1 MGQHLLFLFG
11 WFIIFLIV
19 LKQLSKHAEK
29 LRSVPL
35 IFPDL
40 LSQLF
45 DGAAG
50 TGTESW
56 GPSSRQPRPVTQDV
70 NYHVFDDV
78 QCTQDETPTP
88 MDQTTTQTPMAPA
101 SAGET
106 SSAPPQKKGTKRK
119 DKDDGDKVDID
130 LLEVGQSIAKVASAI
145 YEATTLDNNIDACM
159 EKLETLEWGEDD
171 PRYETATLE
180 WGEVGNIGV
189 ALYCQVVSR
198 G

>member
-1 MGQHLLFLFG
+1 M
-11 WFIIFLIV
+11 
-19 LKQLSKHAEK
+19 KQLSKHAEK

-45 DGAAG
+45 DGAAA

-56 GPSSRQPRPVTQDV
+56 GPSSRQPRPVTQDA

-88 MDQTTTQTPMAPA
+88 MDQSPTETPMAPA
-101 SAGET
+101 SAGEA

-119 DKDDGDKVDID
+119 AKDDGNKVDID
-130 LLEVGQSIAKVASAI
+130 LNLLEVGQSIATVASAI

-159 EKLETLEWGEDD
+159 EKLETLGWGEDD
-171 PRYETATLE
+171 PRYETATLLFAE
-180 WGEVGNIGV
+180 SVDVRKVWCRLKLTGCESWVKKMGRKYGF
-189 ALYCQVVSR
+189 LE
-198 G
+198 